1 MPNDLEGGNTGEGNT
16 EAPPAPRVPDDVAA
30 LVEARV
36 TPNTPP
42 PVAEPPAPPA
52 RSGNAPPK
60 EPVARDTVDVASP
73 WWWWV
78 ALGLVLVG
86 AAVIVYDAVRNREA
100 TD

>member
-36 TPNTPP
+36 TPTPTPP
-42 PVAEPPAPPA
+42 AEPPAPPA
-52 RSGNAPPK
+52 RSGNAPPAT
-60 EPVARDTVDVASP
+60 PTSADAVDTVSP
-73 WWWWV
+73 WWWWL

>member
-1 MPNDLEGGNTGEGNT
+1 MPNDLEGNTGEGST

-30 LVEARV
+30 LVETRV
-36 TPNTPP
+36 TPTPTPP
-42 PVAEPPAPPA
+42 IAEPPAPPA
-52 RSGNAPPK
+52 RGGNAPPK
-60 EPVARDTVDVASP
+60 EPATSDAVDVASP